1 MKEVQLLANKAEESQ
16 GGWQGVL
23 KAATSGVA
31 YLDCVETQELVESIL
46 IFPVQMQKHRKTNF
60 TQRPTDRV

>member
-1 MKEVQLLANKAEESQ
+1 MKEVQLLTNKAEESQ

-31 YLDCVETQELVESIL
+31 YLLCGNPRTSWKHLD
-46 IFPVQMQKHRKTNF
+46 FPGADAEAQKN
-60 TQRPTDRV
+60 